1 MRTIIIA
8 AALVAACTDPNDDRA
23 ADCAP
28 DVPECNGDC
37 ILVTGFDDE
46 GRVRERVWTTPEGR
60 QVAVAYW
67 PDGVPMRTTY
77 SFIRSAVGPVTQVE
91 QWCWPSGTF
100 AAIIDA
106 GQPVVCF
113 LESGESYPCV
123 SPPRE
128 VVDEWGAGFSST
140 STDER
145 I

>member
-1 MRTIIIA
+1 MRITI
-8 AALVAACTDPNDDRA
+8 AALVFFAACTEPNDDRA

-37 ILVTGFDDE
+37 VLVTGFDDE

-60 QVAVAYW
+60 WVAVAYW
-67 PDGVPMRTTY
+67 PDGVPMRTRY
-77 SFIRSAVGPVTQVE
+77 SAGGPDVQLD

-106 GQPVVCF
+106 GRDDVCF
-113 LESGESYPCV
+113 LESGEDYPCNA
-123 SPPRE
+123 PPRE
-128 VVDEWGAGFSST
+128 VADEWWSGFSST